1 MLVVFAALAL
11 VAVFVI
17 AAVAI
22 GRESSRLTSQS
33 PRPVFDLDEA
43 VATVADGLPFEVS
56 AVLSHEDVRQ
66 ILGWSLERLQVPE
79 APAKVNGR
87 GPGADLTD
95 LVVVSGAE
103 TAEFVLERVGAAG
116 LDCTPDQVQAVLDA
130 QLAYLQSIGA
140 VGPTEPDELAPD

>member
-11 VAVFVI
+11 AAVFVI
-17 AAVAI
+17 AAVAV
-22 GRESSRLTSQS
+22 GRESSRLTSQP
-33 PRPVFDLDEA
+33 PRPVFDLEEA
-43 VATVADGLPFEVS
+43 VASVAEALPFEVS
-56 AVLSHEDVRQ
+56 AVLSHDDVRH

-79 APAKVNGR
+79 VPANHTG
-87 GPGADLTD
+87 GGTEGALGD

-103 TAEFVLERVGAAG
+103 TADYVVERAGAGG
-116 LDCTPDQVQAVLDA
+116 LDCTSEQVQAVLDA